1 MEKAIMISI
10 RPEWVQKILDE
21 KKTLEV
27 RKSRPKLETPFKCY
41 IYCTKP
47 KRKYEDYIVTEWDDC
62 FDWPNEGFFGGGL
75 VVGEFV
81 CDKIDIIQR
90 RGIPQNFDYCYLSLN
105 EWGNDD
111 IETEIRDIRGSCIP
125 KETLNAYAGKTPVL
139 YAWHISN
146 LQIYD
151 TPKPI
156 NSFTCIREGIDGMGW
171 WPMNRPPQ
179 SWGYVITE
187 GDDADE
193 SRRNA

>member
-10 RPEWVQKILDE
+10 RPEWVQKILDG

-27 RKSRPKLETPFKCY
+27 RKSRPKLKTPFKCY

-47 KRKYEDYIVTEWDDC
+47 KRKYEDYIATEWDNC

-81 CDKIDIIQR
+81 CDVILPIQIECSSPAALEA
-90 RGIPQNFDYCYLSLN
+90 GIEVPGTCLTDREILEYL
-105 EWGNDD
+105 GN
-111 IETEIRDIRGSCIP
+111 
-125 KETLNAYAGKTPVL
+125 GKQGFG
-139 YAWHISN
+139 WHISN
-146 LQIYD
+146 LRIYD
-151 TPKPI
+151 MPKRI
-156 NSFTCIREGIDGMGW
+156 TSFTCIREGIDGTGW
-171 WPMNRPPQ
+171 WPMDRAPQ

-193 SRRNA
+193 PRRNA

>member
-1 MEKAIMISI
+1 MERAVMISI
-10 RPEWVQKILDE
+10 RPEWVQKILDG

-47 KRKYEDYIVTEWDDC
+47 KRKYEDYIVTEWDDF
-62 FDWPNEGFFGGGL
+62 FDWPNKGFFGGGL

-81 CDKIDIIQR
+81 RDVILSIQIECSSPAALEA
-90 RGIPQNFDYCYLSLN
+90 GIEVPGTCLTDREILEYL
-105 EWGNDD
+105 GN
-111 IETEIRDIRGSCIP
+111 
-125 KETLNAYAGKTPVL
+125 GKQGFG
-139 YAWHISN
+139 WHISN

-151 TPKPI
+151 MPRRIT
-156 NSFTCIREGIDGMGW
+156 SFTCIREGIDGMGW
-171 WPMNRPPQ
+171 WPMGRAPQ

-193 SRRNA
+193 PRRNA